1 MKEIIIVGAGG
12 FGRELL
18 QWIKDIN
25 ETNERWVIKG
35 FIDDNLKA
43 LEDYECDYNV
53 LGKISNWKIG
63 ENEVFACA
71 IANPGIKE
79 KVVKFLKRKGAKFD
93 FVIHPKAITGSFNK
107 IGEGIVIYP
116 GARLT
121 VNIRIGSFVT
131 ILSAGIGHDVQI
143 GDFSTISSQ
152 CNINGKVKLGE
163 KVFMGSNSTVVPDR
177 TIGDNVY
184 IGAGSIVIRNIK
196 SNTNSSVKVFGNPA
210 KIIDI

>member
-25 ETNERWVIKG
+25 KIEHRWIIKG
-35 FIDDNLKA
+35 FIDDNLEA
-43 LEDYECDYNV
+43 LKNYECDYNV
-53 LGKISNWKIG
+53 LGKIYKWEIG

-71 IANPGIKE
+71 IANPRIKE
-79 KVVKFLKRKGAKFD
+79 KVVKILKRKGAKFD
-93 FVIHPKAITGSFNK
+93 SVIHPKAITGGFNK

-116 GARLT
+116 SARLT
-121 VNIRIGSFVT
+121 VNINIGSFVT

-152 CNINGKVKLGE
+152 CNVNGKVKLGK

-196 SNTNSSVKVFGNPA
+196 SNTNNSIKVFGNPA
-210 KIIDI
+210 KIINI